1 MYERSKTVNS
11 TVIVMVRSI
20 RVALVTV
27 ITLLL
32 CSSCITNKD
41 LTLLQDGKKMPQYEQ
56 ADYSYYRLQK
66 NDMIRIRLLT
76 TNDEAAAIFD
86 MNTGSSSSSSGGN
99 SYRIYEDGTID
110 IPFISNIPVAGL
122 TLREAAKVI
131 EGRMKE
137 FVPDA
142 MVKVALANDKF
153 YVIADKKTG
162 VYEFYKEKL
171 NIFQALAM
179 TGNIPNNVDRR
190 RVRIIRPDVDGKAQ
204 VIQFD
209 MRAKSIIGSEYY
221 YIQPNDVI
229 YISSIKGNFFRT
241 ESYTESVGFITTSIS
256 FLVTVFN
263 LGVQTGLYKK

>member
-1 MYERSKTVNS
+1 MYERSKSKLTVK
-11 TVIVMVRSI
+11 SI
-20 RVALVTV
+20 RLALVTV

-66 NDMIRIRLLT
+66 NDMIKIRLLT

-86 MNTGSSSSSSGGN
+86 MNNGSSSSSSGGN

-110 IPFISNIPVAGL
+110 IPFINNIPVAGL

-241 ESYTESVGFITTSIS
+241 ESYTESVGFITTSIN

>member
-1 MYERSKTVNS
+1 MHERSKTQ
-11 TVIVMVRSI
+11 
-20 RVALVTV
+20 VARIIGMGVVATL
-27 ITLLL
+27 TLLL

-41 LTLLQDGKKMPQYEQ
+41 LTLLQDGKKMPQYEK
-56 ADYSYYRLQK
+56 ADYSYYRIQK
-66 NDMIRIRLLT
+66 NDGLRIRLLT
-76 TNDEAAAIFD
+76 TNDEAAAIFE
-86 MNTGSSSSSSGGN
+86 MSSNSTSGTSNGTM
-99 SYRIYEDGTID
+99 YRVYEDGTID
-110 IPFISNIPVAGL
+110 IPFINNIPVAGL

-131 EGRMKE
+131 EGRIKE

-142 MVKVALANDKF
+142 MVKIALANDKF

-190 RVRIIRPDVDGKAQ
+190 RVRVIRPDINGKAQ

-263 LGVQTGLYKK
+263 LGVQTGLYK

>member
-1 MYERSKTVNS
+1 MYERSKSKLTVKS
-11 TVIVMVRSI
+11 MRL
-20 RVALVTV
+20 ALVTV

-110 IPFISNIPVAGL
+110 IPFINNIPVAGL

>member
-1 MYERSKTVNS
+1 MYERSKSKLTVK
-11 TVIVMVRSI
+11 SI
-20 RVALVTV
+20 RLALVTV

-32 CSSCITNKD
+32 CSSCITNRD

-86 MNTGSSSSSSGGN
+86 MNNGSSSSSSGGN

-110 IPFISNIPVAGL
+110 IPFINNIPVAGL

-137 FVPDA
+137 FVPDV

>member
-1 MYERSKTVNS
+1 MHERGKTINI
-11 TVIVMVRSI
+11 TAIMVRAIS
-20 RVALVTV
+20 VALVTV
-27 ITLLL
+27 NTLLL
-32 CSSCITNKD
+32 FSSCITNRD
-41 LTLLQDGKKMPQYEQ
+41 LTLLQDGKKMPQYEKTE
-56 ADYSYYRLQK
+56 YSYYRIQK
-66 NDMIRIRLLT
+66 NDALRIRLLT
-76 TNDEAAAIFD
+76 TNDEAASVFEIS
-86 MNTGSSSSSSGGN
+86 NGSASSNSGTA
-99 SYRIYEDGTID
+99 YRVYEDGTID
-110 IPFISNIPVAGL
+110 IPFINNIPVAGL

-131 EGRMKE
+131 EGRLKD

-153 YVIADKKTG
+153 YIIADKKTG
-162 VYEFYKEKL
+162 VYDFYKEKL

-190 RVRIIRPDVDGKAQ
+190 RVRVIRPDINGKAQ

-263 LGVQTGLYKK
+263 LGIQTGLYK

>member
-1 MYERSKTVNS
+1 
-11 TVIVMVRSI
+11 MVHAI

-27 ITLLL
+27 NTLLL
-32 CSSCITNKD
+32 CSSCITNRD
-41 LTLLQDGKKMPQYEQ
+41 LTLLQDGKKMPQYEK
-56 ADYSYYRLQK
+56 ADYTYYRIQK
-66 NDMIRIRLLT
+66 NDELRIRLLT
-76 TNDEAAAIFD
+76 TNDEAASVFE
-86 MNTGSSSSSSGGN
+86 MSSGSN
-99 SYRIYEDGTID
+99 NSNYTSYRVYEDGTID
-110 IPFISNIPVAGL
+110 IPFINNIPVAGL

-131 EGRMKE
+131 EERLKD

-153 YVIADKKTG
+153 YIIADKKTG
-162 VYEFYKEKL
+162 VYDFYKEKL

-190 RVRIIRPDVDGKAQ
+190 RVRVIRPDINGKAQ

-241 ESYTESVGFITTSIS
+241 ESYTESVGFITSSIS

-263 LGVQTGLYKK
+263 LGVQTGLYK

>member
-1 MYERSKTVNS
+1 MYERSKSKLTVKS
-11 TVIVMVRSI
+11 MRL
-20 RVALVTV
+20 ALVTV

-86 MNTGSSSSSSGGN
+86 MNNGSSSSSSGGN

-110 IPFISNIPVAGL
+110 IPFINNIPVAGL

-263 LGVQTGLYKK
+263 LGVQTGVFKK

>member
-1 MYERSKTVNS
+1 MYERSKSKLTVKS
-11 TVIVMVRSI
+11 MRL
-20 RVALVTV
+20 ALVTV

-66 NDMIRIRLLT
+66 NDMIKIRLLT

-86 MNTGSSSSSSGGN
+86 MNNGSSSSSSGGN

-110 IPFISNIPVAGL
+110 IPFINNIPVAGL

-137 FVPDA
+137 FVPDV

>member
-1 MYERSKTVNS
+1 MYERSKSKLTVK
-11 TVIVMVRSI
+11 SI
-20 RVALVTV
+20 RLALVTV

-32 CSSCITNKD
+32 CSSCITNRD

-110 IPFISNIPVAGL
+110 IPFINNIPVAGL

>member
-1 MYERSKTVNS
+1 MYERSKSKLTVK
-11 TVIVMVRSI
+11 SI
-20 RVALVTV
+20 RLALVTV

-66 NDMIRIRLLT
+66 NDMIKIRLLT

-86 MNTGSSSSSSGGN
+86 MNNGSSSSSSGGN

-110 IPFISNIPVAGL
+110 IPFINNIPVAGL

-142 MVKVALANDKF
+142 MVKVALAND
-153 YVIADKKTG
+153 
-162 VYEFYKEKL
+162 
-171 NIFQALAM
+171 
-179 TGNIPNNVDRR
+179 
-190 RVRIIRPDVDGKAQ
+190 
-204 VIQFD
+204 
-209 MRAKSIIGSEYY
+209 
-221 YIQPNDVI
+221 
-229 YISSIKGNFFRT
+229 
-241 ESYTESVGFITTSIS
+241 
-256 FLVTVFN
+256 
-263 LGVQTGLYKK
+263 

>member
-1 MYERSKTVNS
+1 MYERSKSKLTVKS
-11 TVIVMVRSI
+11 MRL
-20 RVALVTV
+20 ALVTV

-41 LTLLQDGKKMPQYEQ
+41 LTLLQDGKKIPQYEQ

-66 NDMIRIRLLT
+66 NDMIKIRLLT
-76 TNDEAAAIFD
+76 TNDEAAAIFN

-110 IPFISNIPVAGL
+110 IPFINNIPVAGL

-241 ESYTESVGFITTSIS
+241 ESYTESVSFITQSIS

>member
-1 MYERSKTVNS
+1 MYERSKSKLTVK
-11 TVIVMVRSI
+11 SI
-20 RVALVTV
+20 RLALVTV

-86 MNTGSSSSSSGGN
+86 MNNGSSSSSSGRN

-110 IPFISNIPVAGL
+110 IPFINNIPVAGL

-263 LGVQTGLYKK
+263 LGVQTGVFKK

>member
-1 MYERSKTVNS
+1 
-11 TVIVMVRSI
+11 MVRILRISL
-20 RVALVTV
+20 VAV

-32 CSSCITNKD
+32 CSSCITNRD
-41 LTLLQDGKKMPQYEQ
+41 LTLLQDGKRMPQYER
-56 ADYSYYRLQK
+56 AEYSYYRIQK
-66 NDMIRIRLLT
+66 NDELRIRLLT
-76 TNDEAAAIFD
+76 TNDEAASVFE
-86 MNTGSSSSSSGGN
+86 MSSGSNNSNYN
-99 SYRIYEDGTID
+99 SYRVYEDGTID
-110 IPFISNIPVAGL
+110 IPFINNIPVAGL

-131 EGRMKE
+131 EGRLKD

-153 YVIADKKTG
+153 YIIADKKTG
-162 VYEFYKEKL
+162 VYDFYKEKL

-190 RVRIIRPDVDGKAQ
+190 RVRVIRPDINGKAQ

-229 YISSIKGNFFRT
+229 YISSIKGDFFRT

-263 LGVQTGLYKK
+263 LGIQTGLYK

>member
-1 MYERSKTVNS
+1 MYERSKS
-11 TVIVMVRSI
+11 K
-20 RVALVTV
+20 LVVHVLRTAFV
-27 ITLLL
+27 SVSLLLL

-41 LTLLQDGKKMPQYEQ
+41 LTLLQEGKKIPQYEK
-56 ADYSYYRLQK
+56 ADYSYYRIQK
-66 NDMIRIRLLT
+66 NDALRIRLLT
-76 TNDEAAAIFD
+76 TNDEAASVFD
-86 MNTGSSSSSSGGN
+86 MSSGSSSGG
-99 SYRIYEDGTID
+99 SGGRFYRVYEDGTID
-110 IPFISNIPVAGL
+110 IPFINNIPVAGL

-131 EGRMKE
+131 EGRLKE
-137 FVPDA
+137 YVPDA
-142 MVKVALANDKF
+142 MVKTALANDKF
-153 YVIADKKTG
+153 YVIADTKTG
-162 VYEFYKEKL
+162 VYDFYKEKL

-179 TGNIPNNVDRR
+179 TGNIPNNADRR
-190 RVRIIRPDVDGKAQ
+190 RVRIIRPDINGKAQ

-241 ESYTESVGFITTSIS
+241 ESYSESVGFITSSIS

>member
-1 MYERSKTVNS
+1 MYERSKSKLTVK
-11 TVIVMVRSI
+11 SI
-20 RVALVTV
+20 RLALVTV

-41 LTLLQDGKKMPQYEQ
+41 LTLLQDGKKMPQYEK

-66 NDMIRIRLLT
+66 NDMIKIRLLT

-110 IPFISNIPVAGL
+110 IPFINNIPVAGL

>member
-1 MYERSKTVNS
+1 MYERSKSKLTVK
-11 TVIVMVRSI
+11 SI
-20 RVALVTV
+20 RLALVTV

-41 LTLLQDGKKMPQYEQ
+41 LTLLQDGKKMPHYEQ

-86 MNTGSSSSSSGGN
+86 MNNGSSSSSSGGN

-110 IPFISNIPVAGL
+110 IPFINNIPVAGL

-171 NIFQALAM
+171 NILQALAM

-241 ESYTESVGFITTSIS
+241 ESYTESVSFITQSIS

>member
-1 MYERSKTVNS
+1 MYERSKSKLTVK
-11 TVIVMVRSI
+11 SI
-20 RVALVTV
+20 RLALVTV

-66 NDMIRIRLLT
+66 NDMIKIRLLT

-86 MNTGSSSSSSGGN
+86 MNNGSSSSSSGGN

-110 IPFISNIPVAGL
+110 IPFINNIPVAGL

>member
-1 MYERSKTVNS
+1 M
-11 TVIVMVRSI
+11 
-20 RVALVTV
+20 ALVTV

-66 NDMIRIRLLT
+66 NDMIKIRLLT

-86 MNTGSSSSSSGGN
+86 MNNGSSSSSSGGN

-110 IPFISNIPVAGL
+110 IPFINNIPVAGL

-241 ESYTESVGFITTSIS
+241 ESYTESVGFITTSIN

>member
-1 MYERSKTVNS
+1 MYERSKSKLTVKS
-11 TVIVMVRSI
+11 MRL
-20 RVALVTV
+20 ALVTV
-27 ITLLL
+27 IALLL

-76 TNDEAAAIFD
+76 TNDEAAAVFD

-110 IPFISNIPVAGL
+110 IPFINNIPVAGL

-190 RVRIIRPDVDGKAQ
+190 RVRIIRPDVDGRAQ

>member
-1 MYERSKTVNS
+1 MYERSKS
-11 TVIVMVRSI
+11 KRAIVVARSI
-20 RVALVTV
+20 SMALVTV

-41 LTLLQDGKKMPQYEQ
+41 LTLLQEGKKMPQYEQ
-56 ADYSYYRLQK
+56 AEYSYYRIQK
-66 NDMIRIRLLT
+66 NDVIRIRLLT
-76 TNDEAAAIFD
+76 TNDEAAQVFD
-86 MNTGSSSSSSGGN
+86 FGSSGSSNSSSGN
-99 SYRIYEDGTID
+99 AFRVYEDGTID
-110 IPFISNIPVAGL
+110 IPFIKNIPVAGL

-131 EGRMKE
+131 EGRIKE

-142 MVKVALANDKF
+142 MVKIALANDKF

-190 RVRIIRPDVDGKAQ
+190 RVRVIRPDINGKAQ

-263 LGVQTGLYKK
+263 LGVQTGLYK

>member
-1 MYERSKTVNS
+1 MYERSKSKLTVK
-11 TVIVMVRSI
+11 SI
-20 RVALVTV
+20 RLALVTV

-32 CSSCITNKD
+32 CSSCITNRD

-66 NDMIRIRLLT
+66 NDMIKIRLLT

-110 IPFISNIPVAGL
+110 IPFINNIPVAGL

-190 RVRIIRPDVDGKAQ
+190 HVRIIRPNVDGKAQ
-204 VIQFD
+204 VIEFD

-241 ESYTESVGFITTSIS
+241 ESYTESVGFITSSIS

-263 LGVQTGLYKK
+263 LGVQTGIFKK

>member
-1 MYERSKTVNS
+1 MYERSKTIKHPA
-11 TVIVMVRSI
+11 IVMVRSI
-20 RVALVTV
+20 LKGFVAV

-32 CSSCITNKD
+32 CSSCITNRD
-41 LTLLQDGKKMPQYEQ
+41 LTLLQDGKKMPQYEK
-56 ADYSYYRLQK
+56 AEYSYYRIQK
-66 NDMIRIRLLT
+66 NDVIRIRLLT
-76 TNDEAAAIFD
+76 TNDEAAQIFD
-86 MNTGSSSSSSGGN
+86 VGTNNSSSGN
-99 SYRIYEDGTID
+99 AFRVYEDGTID
-110 IPFISNIPVAGL
+110 IPFINNIPVAGL

-131 EGRMKE
+131 EGRLKD

-162 VYEFYKEKL
+162 VYDFYKEKL

-190 RVRIIRPDVDGKAQ
+190 RVRIIRPDINGKAQ

-229 YISSIKGNFFRT
+229 YISSIKGDFFRT

-256 FLVTVFN
+256 FLITVFN
-263 LGVQTGLYKK
+263 LGVQTGLYK

>member
-1 MYERSKTVNS
+1 MYERSKS
-11 TVIVMVRSI
+11 KRAIVVARSI
-20 RVALVTV
+20 SMALVTV

-41 LTLLQDGKKMPQYEQ
+41 LTLLQEGKKMPQYEQ
-56 ADYSYYRLQK
+56 AEYSYYRIQK
-66 NDMIRIRLLT
+66 NDVIRIRLLT
-76 TNDEAAAIFD
+76 TNDEAAQVFD
-86 MNTGSSSSSSGGN
+86 FGSSGSSNNSSSGN
-99 SYRIYEDGTID
+99 AFRVYEDGTID
-110 IPFISNIPVAGL
+110 IPFINNIPVAGL

-131 EGRMKE
+131 EGRIKE

-142 MVKVALANDKF
+142 MVKIALANDKF

-190 RVRIIRPDVDGKAQ
+190 RVRVIRPDINGKAQ

-263 LGVQTGLYKK
+263 LGVQTGLYK

>member
-1 MYERSKTVNS
+1 MYERSKSKLTVK
-11 TVIVMVRSI
+11 SI
-20 RVALVTV
+20 RLALVTV

-66 NDMIRIRLLT
+66 NDMIKIRLLT

-86 MNTGSSSSSSGGN
+86 MNNGSSSSSSGGN

-110 IPFISNIPVAGL
+110 IPFINNIPVAGL

-241 ESYTESVGFITTSIS
+241 ESYTESVGFITSSIS

-263 LGVQTGLYKK
+263 LGVQTGIFKK